1 MLAPDATKVLLTVQS
16 TVFRSKSIHAFS
28 KLRISVAKCCE
39 HIRIWDFSFNRFAN
53 TIQIGDLS
61 CKIQQIAL
69 ELKGLK
75 LVHRN
80 LVGNLFFRTL
90 LGNPA
95 SKSCFGTCSWEFCL
109 GSWAFFGNLAWEPCL
124 GSSSWRLDLRN
135 LSFGILGTCSWEPI
149 LKSQFFGNLAWEHVL
164 RNLAWEP
171 CLGTLLGNLASELA
185 PCLETL
191 LSTFA

>member
-1 MLAPDATKVLLTVQS
+1 MPRRCCIPSKVQFFARNLYMHSPNEGFQS
-16 TVFRSKSIHAFS
+16 QNV
-28 KLRISVAKCCE
+28 
-39 HIRIWDFSFNRFAN
+39 AN
-53 TIQIGDLS
+53 TVEFEILASTGLQIPSRLET
-61 CKIQQIAL
+61 L

-109 GSWAFFGNLAWEPCL
+109 GTGAFFGNLAWEPCL
-124 GSSSWRLDLRN
+124 GSSSWRLDLRH

-171 CLGTLLGNLASELA
+171 CLGTLLGNLASELV